1 MNTPRHEIAPLP
13 MLSPVPMV
21 PTINMYPPMGAAPPA
36 GQPGFLSLADHLLQH
51 MRLFGAVWL
60 GVLVLGLIYL
70 LVAAPVY
77 RAETLVQID
86 SRGPR
91 SMVSNMTPGQAN
103 NGNGN
108 DFAPVGFIQG
118 ELEILR
124 SRDLVSRAIEKTR
137 ADLEVRVASRMPGIG
152 NWYARRF
159 ARNAAAP
166 VAPPFDVPFVRDFS
180 WGGEKLNV
188 AQIVVPR
195 LQFGE
200 PMWLHATPKGW
211 VLFDDDDQQLAEGT
225 VGQAVNFKIQDE
237 PATLQVA
244 QLEALPGTR
253 FKLVANNPVAVYD
266 DMARNLKIEEAG
278 RSSGVIRVSLNDTD
292 PRFAAGFLDALTR
305 AYLDHHQTIH
315 AADATRALKFL
326 EGQLPGIKKELDRA
340 EEALNQYRTGA
351 NTMNVTQENDSSLRR
366 VADLERERIQLEM
379 RRQQLAQRF
388 TPNYPEA
395 QSVAKQL
402 GMVSGEISKLRGEM
416 RQAPRHEKDTVRL
429 QRDVQVN
436 TTLYTALLN
445 QAQELR
451 VAQAGMTGNARLV
464 DPAGVLS
471 EPVRP
476 RAGTVLSAAAGIGFV
491 LALGSV
497 LMARA
502 LRPTVRSTDELE
514 RHGVLQTLVSI
525 PESPRQQALMSGRRL
540 WRTRAH
546 PRLLALH
553 APTDPAIESLRSLR
567 NATQRS
573 GDGDHSSVLITAATQ
588 GAGKT
593 FVAANLAV
601 LKAATGRRVLLIDL
615 DLRAPRLHTYFG
627 VDRDRTGLV
636 DIVAERVSANEAIV
650 SDVLPGLDLLLPGRI
665 LGNPGELLMQPR
677 FEALINELRHRYS
690 HVVIDSA
697 PILPVGDSLALGRM
711 VDTTYLV
718 VRSEVNTYREV
729 RDAARRLESAGVGVD
744 GLILNGVKRGRLGGM
759 PYKSYYLPREAEVRM
774 AH

>member
-1 MNTPRHEIAPLP
+1 MNTPRHDIAPLP

-21 PTINMYPPMGAAPPA
+21 PTIHMMPPMGAAPPVT
-36 GQPGFLSLADHLLQH
+36 QPGFLSLADHLLQH

-60 GVLVLGLIYL
+60 GVLVAGLLYL
-70 LVAAPVY
+70 LIAAPVY

-91 SMVSNMTPGQAN
+91 TLASNMAQAQAGN
-103 NGNGN
+103 NTN
-108 DFAPVGFIQG
+108 DFAPIGYIQG

-124 SRDLVSRAIEKTR
+124 SRDLVGRAIDKTR
-137 ADLEVRVASRMPGIG
+137 ADLDVAVASRMPGIG
-152 NWYARRF
+152 DWYARRF
-159 ARNAAAP
+159 ARNATAP

-180 WGGEKLNV
+180 WGGEKLRV
-188 AQIVVPR
+188 GQITVPR

-200 PMWLHATPKGW
+200 PMWLHATDKGW
-211 VLFDDDDQQLAEGT
+211 VLFDDDDQRLAEGS
-225 VGQAVNFKIQDE
+225 VGPAVNFQIQGE
-237 PATLQVA
+237 PATLQVE

-253 FKLVANNPVAVYD
+253 FQLVANNPVAVYD
-266 DMARNLKIEEAG
+266 EMARNLKIEEAG

-292 PRFAAGFLDALTR
+292 PRFAAGFLDALTG
-305 AYLDHHQTIH
+305 AYLAHHQQIH
-315 AADATRALKFL
+315 SAEATQALKFL

-351 NTMNVTQENDSSLRR
+351 NTINVLQEHDSALNHVAELEKQR
-366 VADLERERIQLEM
+366 VMLEL

-388 TPNYPEA
+388 TANYPEA
-395 QSVAKQL
+395 VSVSKQL
-402 GMVSGEISKLRGEM
+402 GMVSAELAKVRGEM
-416 RQAPRHEKDTVRL
+416 RRAPKQEKDTTRL
-429 QRDVQVN
+429 QRDVAVN
-436 TTLYTALLN
+436 TQLYTALLN
-445 QAQELR
+445 QSQELR

-471 EPVRP
+471 EPVKP

-497 LMARA
+497 LLARA

-514 RHGVLQTLVSI
+514 RHGALQTLVTI

-573 GDGDHSSVLITAATQ
+573 GDADHSSVLITAATPE
-588 GAGKT
+588 AGKS

-601 LKAATGRRVLLIDL
+601 LKAATGRRVLLVDL

-627 VDRDRTGLV
+627 VDRDRMGLIDV
-636 DIVAERVSANEAIV
+636 VAERVSANEAIV

-677 FEALINELRHRYS
+677 FEALINELRHRYG
-690 HVVIDSA
+690 HLLIDSA

-729 RDAARRLESAGVGVD
+729 RDAVRRLESAGVGVD
-744 GLILNGVKRGRLGGM
+744 GLILNGVKRGRLAGM
-759 PYKSYYLPREAEVRM
+759 PYSSYYLPRDADVQM
-774 AH
+774 AR

>member
-1 MNTPRHEIAPLP
+1 M
-13 MLSPVPMV
+13 
-21 PTINMYPPMGAAPPA
+21 
-36 GQPGFLSLADHLLQH
+36 
-51 MRLFGAVWL
+51 
-60 GVLVLGLIYL
+60 
-70 LVAAPVY
+70 
-77 RAETLVQID
+77 
-86 SRGPR
+86 
-91 SMVSNMTPGQAN
+91 
-103 NGNGN
+103 
-108 DFAPVGFIQG
+108 
-118 ELEILR
+118 
-124 SRDLVSRAIEKTR
+124 
-137 ADLEVRVASRMPGIG
+137 
-152 NWYARRF
+152 
-159 ARNAAAP
+159 
-166 VAPPFDVPFVRDFS
+166 
-180 WGGEKLNV
+180 
-188 AQIVVPR
+188 
-195 LQFGE
+195 
-200 PMWLHATPKGW
+200 
-211 VLFDDDDQQLAEGT
+211 
-225 VGQAVNFKIQDE
+225 
-237 PATLQVA
+237 
-244 QLEALPGTR
+244 
-253 FKLVANNPVAVYD
+253 
-266 DMARNLKIEEAG
+266 
-278 RSSGVIRVSLNDTD
+278 IRVSLNDTD

-315 AADATRALKFL
+315 SADATRALKFL
-326 EGQLPGIKKELDRA
+326 EAQLPGIKKELDRA

-553 APTDPAIESLRSLR
+553 APTDPAVESLRSLR

-573 GDGDHSSVLITAATQ
+573 GDGDHSSVLITAATP

-601 LKAATGRRVLLIDL
+601 LKAATGRRVLLVDL

-636 DIVAERVSANEAIV
+636 DVIAERVSANEAIV

-718 VRSEVNTYREV
+718 VRSEVNTFREV

-744 GLILNGVKRGRLGGM
+744 GLILNGVKRGRLAGM

-774 AH
+774 AR